1 MNIDLILLP
10 EIRKRHEEM
19 RLAERALS
27 KEEKA
32 GKHAIFGECAWKIIE
47 LSNIARKEG
56 LLLLE
61 DVDIDMG
68 CKQCSLALKNI
79 CTLIVEG
86 TEPEVV
92 ERNAMMRYFSAEH
105 DSYQGLVHIM
115 LIYGMLGIQAGENPR
130 LIMDMLQSMVPDDV
144 SLEAYEN
151 ERNMKEASRTQE
163 QTGKEGTFD
172 KETFKEETVS
182 EETLFS
188 GDIRLKVNQAGYFE
202 LYLCDKLL
210 QEMSNRAIQRVL
222 QEEADAY
229 FRDLMQGLSGAG
241 RKCILSNISKRKAEE
256 WRSFS
261 GKALDVNECI
271 EDDWTAR
278 KVENA
283 AARILRTIYK
293 LEGRG
298 EIVIASDSKVR
309 YLSTIIRYLDGKK
322 RAREDSIK
330 DCDFMIRMLEGYRN
344 NL

>member
-56 LLLLE
+56 ILSLE

-151 ERNMKEASRTQE
+151 ERNMKEASKTQE
-163 QTGKEGTFD
+163 QTGNEG
-172 KETFKEETVS
+172 TVS

-222 QEEADAY
+222 REEPDTY
-229 FRDLMQGLSGAG
+229 FCDLMQGLSGAG

-322 RAREDSIK
+322 RDREDSIK
-330 DCDFMIRMLEGYRN
+330 DCDFMIRMLEGYKN